1 MLSRLQFTKIIPPSG
16 LEDNLNRVHGG
27 GKETNVQMLSSSRL
41 EQERLMAWNQY
52 SGNRIKSERDPRTIW
67 GLSCRL
73 NLESRLKNIL
83 KQISKTH

>member
-1 MLSRLQFTKIIPPSG
+1 MLSHLQFTKIIPPAG
-16 LEDNLNRVHGG
+16 LEDNLNRVRGG
-27 GKETNVQMLSSSRL
+27 GKETDVQTLSSSRL
-41 EQERLMAWNQY
+41 EQERLMAWNRY

-67 GLSCRL
+67 GLSCQL